1 MIRHIKHTSLYAAFG
16 VGATPTLVHTGTRQV
31 SLIVTPGFLIAIVLI
46 LIAFVLCVIWTV
58 RLRRV
63 SKMLRRGEIRNQTII
78 DSLPV
83 GVEVYSKEGALL
95 SLNDCDCAIFGVDRN
110 DVLAAGITIA
120 NNPNLPDNLKQAFIH
135 KQKGHADLWYDF
147 KVVQRTAYYDT
158 TQESGVKR
166 ISCTGTPVLDRN
178 GDMVNYVFIVDDI
191 TDKYRQE
198 KKLEESKRLS
208 DMAIRIAGMALWK
221 YDNCEKLFSAYNTPL
236 NGYDRSVKLS
246 VASYLDVIH
255 PDDRTILTGIV
266 EQMDKGLNKSFEFD
280 VRTKMSGD
288 EEWQYC
294 TLTGAPFSI
303 NEKGNIVEYTGF
315 RRNNTRWKKLNDE
328 LRKVNQQNELVL
340 NNTNSG
346 LVYISPDYV
355 VQWENLSVC
364 SASLSSNA
372 YKKGEICYKST
383 YGLSAPCE
391 DCVMKRALE
400 SGLSEQRT
408 FEMSERILEAT
419 ATPVLGENG
428 LTEGV
433 VIRLDDI
440 TERQRMIAEL
450 RTTREEAI
458 RSDKLKSA
466 FLANM
471 SHEIRTPLNAI
482 IGFSDLLMQTDDHAE
497 RTEYNNIIVANNELL
512 LRLINDILNLSKI
525 EAGFVDRHPEEFDL
539 APYFDDLCT
548 SVRQRITNPQVEFIP
563 EKPYS
568 HCVVY
573 MDRNRF
579 AQVIMNYATNAIKYT
594 SKGTIRMGYEYKN
607 GGIRLYVSDS
617 GIGISEEKKSRVY
630 QRFEKL
636 DEFAQGTGLGLSI
649 AKALTE
655 SSGGQVGFESEEGVG
670 STFWSWVPT
679 KAVFEGQNPLD
690 GNALDNK
697 VKTAFSES
705 GLRRKI
711 LVVEDI
717 ESNFKLISAILHN
730 QFDLTWALNGF
741 DGVEKARGGL
751 FDLILM
757 DMKMPKMNGLEAT
770 ENIRQF
776 DRTTPIV
783 ALTAHAFDS
792 DKEAALV
799 AGCNDYLVKPVNKKL
814 LFETLEK
821 WLSGKQGQNIP

>member
-1 MIRHIKHTSLYAAFG
+1 MTRLIKHTALCTAFG
-16 VGATPTLVHTGTRQV
+16 IGATPALAHTGSEPV
-31 SLIVTPGFLIAIVLI
+31 SLILTPGFLIAVIFI
-46 LIAFVLCVIWTV
+46 LTVFLLCVIWTV
-58 RLRRV
+58 RLHRI
-63 SKMLRRGEIRNQTII
+63 SKILRRGEIRNQTII
-78 DSLPV
+78 ESLPV
-83 GVEVYSKEGALL
+83 GVEVYSKEGNLL

-110 DVLAAGITIA
+110 SILAAGITIA
-120 NNPNLPDNLKQAFIH
+120 NNPNLPDSLKEAFIH
-135 KQKGHADLWYDF
+135 RQKGHADLWYDF
-147 KVVQRTAYYDT
+147 SVVQRSAYYDT
-158 TQESGVKR
+158 TQDPGIKR
-166 ISCTGTPVLDRN
+166 ISCTGTPVFGKN
-178 GDMVNYVFIVDDI
+178 GDMVNYVFIVNDI
-191 TDKYRQE
+191 TERYREAKQ
-198 KKLEESKRLS
+198 LEESTRLS
-208 DMAIRIAGMALWK
+208 DMAIQVAGMALWK
-221 YDNCEKLFSAYNTPL
+221 YNNREGLFSAYNTPL
-236 NGYDRSVKLS
+236 NGYDRSEKLS
-246 VASYLDVIH
+246 VANYLAVVH
-255 PDDRTILTGIV
+255 PDDQAILTECI
-266 EQMDKGLNKSFEFD
+266 EQMNKGLDEPFELD
-280 VRTKMSGD
+280 VRTKMDGD
-288 EEWQYC
+288 GEWQYC
-294 TLTGAPFSI
+294 TLIGTPFSRD
-303 NEKGNIVEYTGF
+303 NAGKVVEYTGF
-315 RRNNTRWKKLNDE
+315 RRNNTRWKELNDE
-328 LRKVNQQNELVL
+328 LRKVNLQNELVL

-346 LVYISPDYV
+346 LVYISTDYV

-372 YKKGEICYKST
+372 YKKGEVCYKST

-391 DCVMKRALE
+391 NCVMKRALE

-408 FEMSERILEAT
+408 FELSERILEAT

-428 LTEGV
+428 LPEGV

-440 TERQRMIAEL
+440 TERQRIIAEL

-482 IGFSDLLMQTDDHAE
+482 IGFSDLLMQTDNHEE
-497 RTEYNNIIVANNELL
+497 RIEYNNIIMANNELL

-539 APYFDDLCT
+539 APFFDDLCA
-548 SVRQRITNPQVEFIP
+548 SVRQRITNPQVEFIR
-563 EKPYS
+563 ENPYS

-573 MDRNRF
+573 MDKNRF

-594 SKGTIRMGYEYKN
+594 PQGTIRMGYEYKN

-617 GIGISEEKKSRVY
+617 GIGVAEEKKSRVY

-649 AKALTE
+649 AKVLTE
-655 SSGGQVGFESEEGVG
+655 SSGGEVGFESEEGVG

-679 KAVFEGQNPLD
+679 KAVFEGQKLSEE
-690 GNALDNK
+690 NASDNK
-697 VKTAFSES
+697 YRTTFLEP
-705 GLRRKI
+705 GLRKKI
-711 LVVEDI
+711 LVIEDI

-730 QFDLTWALNGF
+730 QFDLTWAVNGL
-741 DGVEKARGGL
+741 DGVEEARKAH

-792 DKEAALV
+792 DKEAAIA

-814 LFETLEK
+814 LFETLGR
-821 WLSGKQGQNIP
+821 WIRS